1 MRVEPA
7 PFWRHFEAPAKAL
20 HATYELEQPVT
31 HVIAWG
37 APTVILRATSTS
49 SDGMTNKEIAQHLFV
64 TVGTV
69 QTTLV
74 HVYRKLDIG
83 GHRDIA
89 AAIGE

>member
-1 MRVEPA
+1 
-7 PFWRHFEAPAKAL
+7 
-20 HATYELEQPVT
+20 
-31 HVIAWG
+31 
-37 APTVILRATSTS
+37 
-49 SDGMTNKEIAQHLFV
+49 MTNKEIAQHLFV

-83 GHRDIA
+83 GRRDIA